1 MSNRA
6 RHLRFRF
13 AHAGSKTWGF
23 PVLESL
29 GGASLVL
36 MPNVEIP
43 PRTVPPGSSF
53 LSIVQPTNP
62 HMAMIIEGVE
72 DLVK

>member
-13 AHAGSKTWGF
+13 AHAGSKIWGC
-23 PVLESL
+23 PVLESF
-29 GGASLVL
+29 GGASPELT
-36 MPNVEIP
+36 PNMEIP
-43 PRTVPPGSSF
+43 PRAVPPGSSF
-53 LSIVQPTNP
+53 SSIVQPANP

-72 DLVK
+72 DLVQ